1 MTIYQLRNLF
11 NRDTEIWLA
20 RETTGDRFL
29 ITNILFGTSSF
40 AQLVI
45 NSDHVKAD
53 GVNKITVFTDMPKEV
68 FEAWKKHSE
77 Y

>member
-1 MTIYQLRNLF
+1 MTIYKLRNLF
-11 NRDTEIWLA
+11 NSNTEIWLA

-29 ITNILFGTSSF
+29 ITNIMFGTDSF
-40 AQLVI
+40 SQLII
-45 NSDHVKAD
+45 NSNRVKAD